1 MRVND
6 IFAAENGEHIRIL
19 LCSEEQCYAVS
30 CQHFRMPFLLSAH
43 ELKGMNSISDEEY
56 TIFTIDD
63 DISAAQRCE
72 RDRRFALIKPL
83 LDNACI
89 YDKPHRNEIVK
100 QIVGEHSVS
109 RRTLLQYLWKYWVY
123 QSKNI
128 LLPTGRTSAKA
139 HELTAD
145 EKTIRWALNK
155 YYYTPQKQSLQT
167 AYKMMLQ
174 AKFCDAQGKL
184 KPDYPTFWQ
193 FRYYFRQ
200 HRDPISETIS
210 RQGLKAYQRNH
221 RPFTGSICD
230 YAHTIGV
237 YMTDATVADIYIVSR
252 LSRKPIGRPVIYTMV
267 DAYSRLITGVYVGLE
282 GGQYA
287 LRLLLQNTFTDKVSF
302 CHQHGIDIDPQDW
315 PSHHLP
321 TKIMTDRGS
330 EFTSGPL
337 ENLCESYHI
346 EIENL
351 PAYRPDLKG
360 VVEKL
365 FDLIQSAY
373 KPLLKGKGVIE
384 SDTQERGAPD
394 YRRQGTLDLEQFT
407 AVVLRCVLF
416 YNAKSVQTGFTR
428 APAMI
433 EANTPPLA
441 ASIWNFCT
449 EQEDCPIREAT
460 DKRLLYTL
468 LPRMEGRI
476 TQRGVEVFGLRYT
489 NCNLKK
495 RFVAAGLRGRESVQI
510 AYMPECMDTIW
521 LYENGTYT
529 ALALVQKTYLGK
541 NLAEVADAQQR
552 EKVERTDW
560 KKQELQA
567 QLNLMDD
574 IQSIANRSEHT
585 MSDRGNISK
594 QIQHNR
600 CTARKQESVSL
611 MDLLT
616 EQQEDDFNDR

>member
-1 MRVND
+1 
-6 IFAAENGEHIRIL
+6 
-19 LCSEEQCYAVS
+19 
-30 CQHFRMPFLLSAH
+30 
-43 ELKGMNSISDEEY
+43 
-56 TIFTIDD
+56 
-63 DISAAQRCE
+63 
-72 RDRRFALIKPL
+72 
-83 LDNACI
+83 
-89 YDKPHRNEIVK
+89 
-100 QIVGEHSVS
+100 
-109 RRTLLQYLWKYWVY
+109 
-123 QSKNI
+123 
-128 LLPTGRTSAKA
+128 
-139 HELTAD
+139 
-145 EKTIRWALNK
+145 
-155 YYYTPQKQSLQT
+155 
-167 AYKMMLQ
+167 MLR

-193 FRYYFRQ
+193 FRYFFRQ

-221 RPFTGSICD
+221 RPFTGSVCD

-237 YMTDATVADIYIVSR
+237 YMTDATVADIYIVSS

-287 LRLLLQNTFTDKVSF
+287 LRLLLQNTFSDKVSF
-302 CHQHGIDIDPQDW
+302 CRQHGIDIDPQDW

-330 EFTSGPL
+330 EFICGPL

-346 EIENL
+346 EVENL

-373 KPLLKGKGVIE
+373 KPLLKGKGVIGA
-384 SDTQERGAPD
+384 DTQERGAPD
-394 YRRQGTLDLEQFT
+394 YRRQGALDLEQFT
-407 AVVLRCVLF
+407 AVVLRCILF

-428 APAMI
+428 TPAMI
-433 EANTPPLA
+433 ETNTPPLA

-449 EQEDCPIREAT
+449 EQEDCPVREAT
-460 DKRLLYTL
+460 DKRLIYTL

-495 RFVAAGLRGRESVQI
+495 RFVTAGLRGRESVQI

-529 ALALVQKTYLGK
+529 ALSLVQKTYLGK
-541 NLAEVADAQQR
+541 TLAEVADVQQR

-567 QLNLMDD
+567 QLDLMSD
-574 IQSIANRSEHT
+574 IQSIADRSERS
-585 MSDRGNISK
+585 MPDRGNISK
-594 QIQHNR
+594 QIQRNR
-600 CTARKQESVSL
+600 STARKQESVSL

-616 EQQEDDFNDR
+616 EQQEDDFDAR